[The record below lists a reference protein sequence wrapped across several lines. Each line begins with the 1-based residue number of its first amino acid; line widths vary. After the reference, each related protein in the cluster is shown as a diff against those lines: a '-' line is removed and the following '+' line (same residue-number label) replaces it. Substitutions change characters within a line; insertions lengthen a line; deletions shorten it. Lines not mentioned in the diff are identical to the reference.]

1 MVHIKFGSVKIL
13 LVDNFDSFSFNLV
26 HYLEKLDAEV
36 VVETNVS
43 VAPDRLS
50 EYDKIVL
57 SPGPGLPRESGKLMD
72 VIAAAVELKIPILG
86 VCLGMQAIAL
96 HFGDELYNQQV
107 LKHGCAEKLTQNGEN
122 LLFQNLP
129 KEFHV
134 GLYHSWAVKLN
145 ENSPLIPT
153 SFSESGVL
161 MSVEHESLPV
171 YGVQFHPE
179 SILSE
184 YGLEVISNFLGHDL
198 SLQKAF

>member
-1 MVHIKFGSVKIL
+1 MKVL

-43 VAPDRLS
+43 VSLDRLS

-57 SPGPGLPRESGKLMD
+57 SPGPGLPVDAGKLME
-72 VIAAAVELKIPILG
+72 VIAKVVELKIPLFG

-96 HFGDELYNQQV
+96 HFGDELYNQDV
-107 LKHGCAEKLTQNGEN
+107 LKHGCAEMLTQNKEN
-122 LLFQNLP
+122 RLFRNLP
-129 KEFHV
+129 EAFHV

-145 ENSPLIPT
+145 ANSPLVPT
-153 SFSESGVL
+153 AFSESAVL
-161 MSVEHESLPV
+161 MSVEHKTLPV
-171 YGVQFHPE
+171 CAVQFHPE

-184 YGLEVISNFLGHDL
+184 YGLEVISNFLEEGSDL
-198 SLQKAF
+198 PNKTGFNIY